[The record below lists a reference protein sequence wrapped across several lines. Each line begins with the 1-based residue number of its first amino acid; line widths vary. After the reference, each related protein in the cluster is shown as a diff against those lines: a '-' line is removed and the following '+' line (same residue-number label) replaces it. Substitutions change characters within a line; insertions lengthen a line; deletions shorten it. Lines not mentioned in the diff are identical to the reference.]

1 MNTEE
6 DVLKYSISLLKA
18 EERNL
23 TIVIRGLQTEILNLT
38 SDKKKVVD
46 STEALKVDKEAIASE
61 YAILVKKNEDIKSE
75 IISSSKLVDEATV
88 EANKIRSDISSERAK
103 IDVERV
109 MLEQEKEAHQVEKS
123 NLADDKRD
131 FQTKV
136 EKLNKALE

>member
-1 MNTEE
+1 MNQEE
-6 DVLKYSISLLKA
+6 LIKQNIEVLKA

-23 TIVIRGLQTEILNLT
+23 TMVLRRIQGEIAEAT
-38 SDKKKVVD
+38 SNKKKIADSIEALSEDKKVAVEDYQGWVNKVEDLKTQFVD
-46 STEALKVDKEAIASE
+46 ASKAIDE
-61 YAILVKKNEDIKSE
+61 VK
-75 IISSSKLVDEATV
+75 V
-88 EANKIRSDISSERAK
+88 EANKIRADISAERGK

>member
-1 MNTEE
+1 MNQEE
-6 DVLKYSISLLKA
+6 LIKQNIEVLKA

-23 TIVIRGLQTEILNLT
+23 TMVLRRIQGEIAEAT
-38 SDKKKVVD
+38 SNKKKIADSIEALSEDKKVAVEDYQGWVNKVEDLKTQFVD
-46 STEALKVDKEAIASE
+46 ASKAIDE
-61 YAILVKKNEDIKSE
+61 VK
-75 IISSSKLVDEATV
+75 V
-88 EANKIRSDISSERAK
+88 EANKIRADISAERGK
-103 IDVERV
+103 IDVERF

>member
-88 EANKIRSDISSERAK
+88 EANKIRSDISS
-103 IDVERV
+103 
-109 MLEQEKEAHQVEKS
+109 
-123 NLADDKRD
+123 
-131 FQTKV
+131 
-136 EKLNKALE
+136 